1 MFRIIPEGM
10 LFHEHVLLKNG
21 KGIFLKPATK
31 NDIDSVTLFMSELSH
46 DSLRMRFMASVSQVS
61 DEIINNLCS
70 GDFTDSGCLLATE
83 GESDDSKV
91 IGLAN
96 YISMNN
102 HRTAEV
108 AFLIGDS
115 HQGIGISTLLLE
127 RLSGLA
133 AANGI
138 IEFEAEVLPDN
149 QQMINVFKN
158 SGFEL
163 HKVWNSDTIHI
174 EFPVD
179 GVAALWKRTSLRE
192 RIAVAN
198 SLLPLLRPKTI
209 AVVGVDK
216 NPSSIGNMIFKNII
230 AGDFVGTV
238 YPVNSDINS
247 INGVKAYSDL
257 SNVPDKIDLSIIS
270 LPAEEVIASAKES
283 IKAGAKAI
291 VVVSTGFAEA
301 GNEGKQRQKELVNL
315 VRSKGVRL
323 LGPNCLGLMNTDES
337 VRLNSSLLPSL
348 PHKGKIGL
356 FAHSAAL
363 GLVIMDYAQSLGL
376 SFTNFISAGNRADVS
391 GNDFLQ
397 YWEEDSNTQIVI
409 LYLETFGNPRR
420 FVRIARSMSYKK
432 PILCVKSARSVA
444 GRKTVEEKSGGMTGG
459 VLEVEAL
466 FHQAGVILAPTLE
479 ELFDTAIVLEN
490 QPLPAGNRVGIIANS
505 AGMATIFADGCE
517 VNGLLIDKNGIVNLG
532 AFASAEKYETTLHNM
547 LIDESIDSI
556 LIGFASIGKNNS
568 DEIANSIKRA
578 VKSAELITG
587 NEKPVLLCLMGVAG
601 TISIIDD
608 SSNSDSKKKFP
619 AFRFPESAVRA
630 LGRIVNYAEFKK
642 KPPGRIVWYN
652 DVKADEARKFIH
664 NIISNEQ
671 SADGYID
678 VSVEDAKEILS
689 QFGLLVSNKSSKDV
703 NIINVNIKSD
713 SLFGPVLELN
723 IPGQK
728 RFVRITP
735 LTERDLDETFENIK
749 NESNIILKQIM
760 GRLSQMIEELPWMC
774 CLEIHVIEDE
784 HPIISSEIK
793 MKLNTK
799 NIKRPTY

>member
-10 LFHEHVLLKNG
+10 LYTEHVLLKNG
-21 KGIFLKPATK
+21 QGIFLRPATLDDK
-31 NDIDSVTLFMSELSH
+31 NKITSFMSRLSH
-46 DSLRMRFMASVSQVS
+46 EALRMRFMASISHVSE
-61 DEIINNLCS
+61 EIINNLCI
-70 GDFTDSGCLLATE
+70 GDFKDTGCLLATE
-83 GESDDSKV
+83 SENDDAKV
-91 IGLAN
+91 VGLAN

-102 HRTAEV
+102 NRTAEV
-108 AFLIGDS
+108 AFLIQDS
-115 HQGIGISTLLLE
+115 YQGQGISTLLLE

-163 HKVWNSDTIHI
+163 HKVWHSDTIHI

-179 GVAALWKRTSLRE
+179 GAAALWKRTSLRE

-198 SLLPLLRPKTI
+198 SLVPLLRPKTV
-209 AVVGVDK
+209 AVVGIEKD
-216 NPSSIGNMIFKNII
+216 PSSIGNMIFKNILY
-230 AGDFVGTV
+230 GNFTGTV
-238 YPVNSDINS
+238 YPVNSELS
-247 INGVKAYSDL
+247 SVNGVKTYSSV
-257 SNVPDKIDLSIIS
+257 SNIPEILDLSIIS
-270 LPAEEVIASAKES
+270 VPAEDVLDAAKAS
-283 IKAGAKAI
+283 IKSGTKAI

-301 GNEGKQRQKELVNL
+301 GEEGIERQKKLVDL
-315 VRSKGVRL
+315 VRSNGVRL
-323 LGPNCLGLMNTDES
+323 LGPNCLGLMNTDEE
-337 VRLNSSLLPSL
+337 VRLNSSLLPNL
-348 PHKGKIGL
+348 TQKGKIGL

-363 GLVIMDYAQSLGL
+363 GLVILDYAQSLGL
-376 SFTNFISAGNRADVS
+376 GFTTFVSAGNRADVS

-444 GRKTVEEKSGGMTGG
+444 GRKAIEEKSGGITGG

-479 ELFDTAIVLEN
+479 ELFDTAIVLEH
-490 QPLPAGNRVGIIANS
+490 QPLPEGNKVGIIANS

-517 VNGLLIDKNGIVNLG
+517 ANGLVLTENGFSNLG
-532 AFASAEKYETTLHNM
+532 AFASADKYEAAVYKM
-547 LIDESIDSI
+547 FIDENIHSI
-556 LIGFASIGKNNS
+556 LIGFASVGKIDS
-568 DEIANSIKRA
+568 QEIATAIKKA
-578 VKSAELITG
+578 VKSAEAKIG
-587 NEKPVLLCLMGVAG
+587 KEKPVLLCLMGAAG
-601 TISIIDD
+601 TISMIDETTD
-608 SSNSDSKKKFP
+608 LASEKKFP

-642 KPPGRIVWYN
+642 KPPGKIVWYN
-652 DVKADEARKFIH
+652 DVKAKEARKLVQE
-664 NIISNEQ
+664 IIATRQ
-671 SADGYID
+671 SSDNFID
-678 VSVEDAKEILS
+678 VKIDEAKEILNL
-689 QFGLLVSNKSSKDV
+689 FGMKVTNENHIDA
-703 NIINVNIKSD
+703 NIVNVNIKAD

-735 LTERDLDETFENIK
+735 LTDRDLDETFENIK
-749 NESNIILKQIM
+749 IESSIGLKQIL
-760 GRLSQMIEELPWMC
+760 GRLSQMIEELPWLC
-774 CLEIHVIEDE
+774 CLEIYVVEDE
-784 HPIISSEIK
+784 HPIIFSDIK
-793 MKLNTK
+793 MKLNIRD
-799 NIKRPTY
+799 IKRPTY